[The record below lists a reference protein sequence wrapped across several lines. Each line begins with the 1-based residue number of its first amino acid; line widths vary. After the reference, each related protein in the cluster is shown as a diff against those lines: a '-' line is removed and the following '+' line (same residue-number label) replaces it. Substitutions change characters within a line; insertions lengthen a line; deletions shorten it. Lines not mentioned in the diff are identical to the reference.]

1 MFQTTSQSLMHLSDL
16 SMWKFHEIW
25 SLCVKLISCLCWSSG
40 RANQAKQLPVTPG
53 FLNICSYWPFPPSS
67 SSTFLGANAHVSPLI
82 FKLFLQLLAKFVH
95 HATSNKPHV
104 QPNSLTVTVPP
115 TEFQFHPTPTCHIFP
130 FMVTLLVV
138 PNGSSIGHGA
148 PAWIHPPDLEAVG
161 PHGHLRS
168 APQGHQP
175 CRQRHEL
182 MHLADFWKISSSRD
196 FFSEHPPGFRFFGG
210 KISGCW
216 DLGEEKNSCC

>member
-1 MFQTTSQSLMHLSDL
+1 MKFGHYVWSWLAVCVEVPDAQIKPSNCLSLLVFSTSAHIDL
-16 SMWKFHEIW
+16 SPH
-25 SLCVKLISCLCWSSG
+25 
-40 RANQAKQLPVTPG
+40 PVHQH
-53 FLNICSYWPFPPSS
+53 FW
-67 SSTFLGANAHVSPLI
+67 GANAHVSPLI

-115 TEFQFHPTPTCHIFP
+115 TEFQSFHPTHTCHISP

-148 PAWIHPPDLEAVG
+148 PAWIQSPDLEAVG
-161 PHGHLRS
+161 PHGHLRR

-182 MHLADFWKISSSRD
+182 MHLADGNSAVRGI
-196 FFSEHPPGFRFFGG
+196 FSEHQQVSDF
-210 KISGCW
+210 
-216 DLGEEKNSCC
+216 LG